1 MGLNYFIA
9 AFILLLV
16 QSSSGIDEVTRKFEL
31 LMPKVKPYRVKK
43 VIHMESE
50 YNLLISNFSM
60 KTSFKH

>member
-31 LMPKVKPYRVKK
+31 LMPKVKPYRVKN
-43 VIHMESE
+43 IP
-50 YNLLISNFSM
+50 YGNLIF
-60 KTSFKH
+60 F

>member
-9 AFILLLV
+9 AFVLLFV

-43 VIHMESE
+43 KRHMESKNQE
-50 YNLLISNFSM
+50 KFQ
-60 KTSFKH
+60 